1 MADEVK
7 EVNPLATL
15 IEEAA
20 QIRNFLGDSITALE
34 SAIEADHAARRL
46 AKQLEAEYN
55 DIETEWT
62 YSQMAAPVPEGTK
75 VTVDQRKAQV
85 AAALVKAK
93 ANGLGKPWRNAQ
105 SAKYASEDAA
115 MTLEQA
121 SKRFSATRT
130 AAELTAAI
138 LIAATKGG

>member
-1 MADEVK
+1 MSIEQ
-7 EVNPLATL
+7 EMQVNPLATL

-46 AKQLEAEYN
+46 AKQLADEYAN
-55 DIETEWT
+55 AETE
-62 YSQMAAPVPEGTK
+62 YLI
-75 VTVDQRKAQV
+75 AQV
-85 AAALVKAK
+85 FDGKNAETRKLQTDAAIAKAK